1 MSGLRVEACCGSSLG
16 FGYGAAEQ
24 RLLCLHD
31 AGKGG
36 ADDKIAALKSAGVV
50 VVDSPAKMG
59 VTMLEVLC
67 GCLQVDFWK
76 LLALT
81 FGQARLLFC
90 GRSLN
95 VADSQ

>member
-1 MSGLRVEACCGSSLG
+1 MPGLRVEACCGSSLG
-16 FGYGAAEQ
+16 FGYYEAAEP

-67 GCLQVDFWK
+67 AYLRVGFFETAEL
-76 LLALT
+76 
-81 FGQARLLFC
+81 
-90 GRSLN
+90 
-95 VADSQ
+95 